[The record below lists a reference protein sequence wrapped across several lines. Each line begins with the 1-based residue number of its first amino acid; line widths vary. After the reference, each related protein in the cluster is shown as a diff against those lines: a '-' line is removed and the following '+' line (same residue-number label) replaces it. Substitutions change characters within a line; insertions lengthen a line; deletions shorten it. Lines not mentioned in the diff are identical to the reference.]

1 VRDGVGVRM
10 ALEARRIWN
19 QNAAKDEGAARRES
33 M

>member
-1 VRDGVGVRM
+1 M